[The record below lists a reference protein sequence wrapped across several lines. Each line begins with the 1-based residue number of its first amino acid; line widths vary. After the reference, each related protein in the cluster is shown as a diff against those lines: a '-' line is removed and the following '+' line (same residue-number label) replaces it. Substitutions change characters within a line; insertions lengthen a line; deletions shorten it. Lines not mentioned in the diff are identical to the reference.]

1 MNHATI
7 WAAIDRVAIRLRMTR
22 SGLARHCGMDATAFN
37 KSKRF
42 DKYGKPHWPS
52 CITLSKVMLFAHLSP
67 EEFGRIISEAGD
79 RPPRRL
85 RRHPS
90 AEGNFIP
97 QRYDLSSPPLEGWA
111 TPGPARCVAWVVKPG
126 VVREC
131 GISYLVPFV
140 IASGAWRSSK

>member
-52 CITLSKVMLFAHLSP
+52 CITVSKVMLFAHLSPEEFGRKVMLFAHLSP
-67 EEFGRIISEAGD
+67 EEFGRIISEAE
-79 RPPRRL
+79 
-85 RRHPS
+85 H
-90 AEGNFIP
+90 
-97 QRYDLSSPPLEGWA
+97 DLAQQNGTA
-111 TPGPARCVAWVVKPG
+111 TAA
-126 VVREC
+126 
-131 GISYLVPFV
+131 
-140 IASGAWRSSK
+140 

>member
-52 CITLSKVMLFAHLSP
+52 CITVSKVMLFAHLSP
-67 EEFGRIISEAGD
+67 EEFGRIISEAE
-79 RPPRRL
+79 
-85 RRHPS
+85 H
-90 AEGNFIP
+90 
-97 QRYDLSSPPLEGWA
+97 DLAQQNGTSTTA
-111 TPGPARCVAWVVKPG
+111 
-126 VVREC
+126 
-131 GISYLVPFV
+131 
-140 IASGAWRSSK
+140 